1 MVKVQEKSKSAFVG
15 KKSKPKS
22 SFVESL
28 SFNSRN
34 YLLFGIGL
42 IAIIIGYVVMA
53 TGETYS
59 FQSLTVAPIILLIGY
74 LVVIPIA
81 LLYRKKDHTEKS
93 DTAK

>member
-1 MVKVQEKSKSAFVG
+1 MVKVQEKSKSTFVG

-28 SFNSRN
+28 SFTRRN
-34 YLLFGIGL
+34 YLIFGIGL
-42 IAIIIGYVVMA
+42 LAIILGYVVMA
-53 TGETYS
+53 TGKTYS
-59 FQSLTVAPIILLIGY
+59 YQSLTVAPIILLIGY

-81 LLYRKKDHTEKS
+81 ILYRKKDRTEKS

>member
-1 MVKVQEKSKSAFVG
+1 MVKVQEKSKSTLVG
-15 KKSKPKS
+15 KKSKSKS
-22 SFVESL
+22 SFVENL
-28 SFNSRN
+28 SFTRRN

-42 IAIIIGYVVMA
+42 LAIIIGYIVMA

-59 FQSLTVAPIILLIGY
+59 YQSLTIAPIILLIGY

-81 LLYRKKDHTEKS
+81 LLYRKKDRTGKS

>member
-1 MVKVQEKSKSAFVG
+1 MVKVQEKSKSTLVG
-15 KKSKPKS
+15 KKSKSKS

-28 SFNSRN
+28 SFARRN

-42 IAIIIGYVVMA
+42 LAIIIGYIIMA

-59 FQSLTVAPIILLIGY
+59 YQSLTIAPIILLIGY

-81 LLYRKKDHTEKS
+81 LLYRKKDRTEKS